1 MKPTDWIIAGVLIFA
16 AVYLALQ
23 SNERMEEAR
32 YRNQLREAAW
42 AAAQQNGDSTPST

>member
-16 AVYLALQ
+16 AVYIALQ

-32 YRNQLREAAW
+32 YRKQMRDAAW
-42 AAAQQNGDSTPST
+42 ANAQLNGDAPST